1 MQIKNGP
8 VLTFYLIIFNFS
20 FFLKELIYS
29 EILIMKK
36 IEHPNIV
43 RLFDV
48 YQSKQYFYLV
58 MECLEG
64 FTL

>member
-1 MQIKNGP
+1 M
-8 VLTFYLIIFNFS
+8 
-20 FFLKELIYS
+20 YS

-36 IEHPNIV
+36 LEHPNIV
-43 RLFDV
+43 KLFEV
-48 YQSKQYFYLV
+48 FQSKQYFYLV